1 MGTKEE
7 DVLRTESADAKIKVF
22 VGWECLLPI
31 KEKKTVSFSHDFF
44 VVARKPDVVTKE
56 QLMLAP
62 LKKSFFEQ
70 I

>member
-1 MGTKEE
+1 M
-7 DVLRTESADAKIKVF
+7 IKQRML
-22 VGWECLLPI
+22 ER
-31 KEKKTVSFSHDFF
+31 ERERERETVSFSHDFF

-70 I
+70 IQL